1 MIQRHYA
8 RKSKEKYKEL
18 RREENGFL
26 NEKIDFTLKNSAV
39 RLRNESHKRKLE
51 NIIS

>member
-18 RREENGFL
+18 RREENGFIKE
-26 NEKIDFTLKNSAV
+26 NNNFTLKKDTA
-39 RLRNESHKRKLE
+39 RLRN
-51 NIIS
+51 